1 MRPTGDDTIF
11 FLANLQDHHC
21 PVRIHEMVTLFNV
34 CFMYSKYQ
42 CISARIWKVRLVI
55 FIW

>member
-34 CFMYSKYQ
+34 CFMYSQYQ
-42 CISARIWKVRLVI
+42 CIEARIWKVRLVI